1 MVFISDGRGTDH
13 LVLRTPAEDGENTAG
28 SLQRGRE
35 YITPEKRR
43 AYFAADKSRNY
54 DTLYATPGL
63 GIPFEVMEKLP
74 RHQWIE
80 IDEAGNLIECLGTIW
95 DAVND
100 GTLTVEDIVG

>member
-1 MVFISDGRGTDH
+1 MMIFISDGLSENH

-35 YITPEKRR
+35 YITHEKRR
-43 AYFAADKSRNY
+43 AYFAEDKSRNY

-80 IDEAGNLIECLGTIW
+80 IDEAGNLVEELGTIW
-95 DAVND
+95 DVVTDEN
-100 GTLTVEDIVG
+100 LEEIVG